1 MPDGGGDHLGLLY
14 AIPEGMKQPS
24 AIEMRVGSNFKI
36 TTIKELLVGLCAGQC
51 NGWDKWL
58 AGFAPQI
65 LFYNP
70 WNLKAGDFRKTALP
84 ASHT

>member
-1 MPDGGGDHLGLLY
+1 MICK
-14 AIPEGMKQPS
+14 A
-24 AIEMRVGSNFKI
+24 
-36 TTIKELLVGLCAGQC
+36 